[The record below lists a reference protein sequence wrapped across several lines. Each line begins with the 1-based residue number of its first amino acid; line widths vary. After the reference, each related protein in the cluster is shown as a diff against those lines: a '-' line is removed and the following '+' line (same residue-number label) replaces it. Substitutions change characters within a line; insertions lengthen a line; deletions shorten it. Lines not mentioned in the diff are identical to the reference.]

1 LRIDDV
7 PVDYAVQRSL
17 GIPVF
22 AGAFAK
28 KSSAPRSI
36 RKKNQCNFTATG
48 RSVLRATGRSRV
60 TLYAVA
66 VTVGVP
72 GASN

>member
-1 LRIDDV
+1 M
-7 PVDYAVQRSL
+7 DYSVQRSI

-22 AGAFAK
+22 AGALAK

-36 RKKNQCNFTATG
+36 RKKNQCNATATG
-48 RSVLRATGRSRV
+48 RSVLRSTGRSRV
-60 TLYAVA
+60 ALYAVA
-66 VTVGVP
+66 IAAGVP